1 MACKKYFKITAGVEC
16 ERDFYV
22 QAEDKEQALEEL
34 QELNFLKEETVLFS
48 GKIEV
53 DVVDKDREIVEVT
66 EEEAQPKD
74 VIQSIKDV
82 MEEQGFA
89 LVSCGHGMNGAQG
102 YAFMHRKTG
111 EYIGVQEEELDEEEM
126 WGVLGVTEE
135 EIRCRIEERNK
146 TEDFYTGEQMDSK
159 VGDWQDEDYEAVI
172 LDIIDEKARE
182 ESGHG
187 EVSSDGEKN
196 V

>member
-16 ERDFYV
+16 KRDFYV

-89 LVSCGHGMNGAQG
+89 LVSCGHGINGAQG
-102 YAFMHRKTG
+102 YAPGCDRGRDKVPHRGK
-111 EYIGVQEEELDEEEM
+111 
-126 WGVLGVTEE
+126 
-135 EIRCRIEERNK
+135 
-146 TEDFYTGEQMDSK
+146 EQDR
-159 VGDWQDEDYEAVI
+159 GFLYRRA
-172 LDIIDEKARE
+172 
-182 ESGHG
+182 
-187 EVSSDGEKN
+187 DGQQSRRLAG
-196 V
+196 